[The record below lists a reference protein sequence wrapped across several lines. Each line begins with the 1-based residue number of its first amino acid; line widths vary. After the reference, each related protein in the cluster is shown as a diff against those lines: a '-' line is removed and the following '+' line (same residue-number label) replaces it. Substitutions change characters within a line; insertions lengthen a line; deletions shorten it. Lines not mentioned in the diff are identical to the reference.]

1 MSMGFNMNFTANDAF
16 PAELIR
22 LAKISKGDVFDKFGP
37 EVFQKVV
44 FDVLTGKNVR
54 EFTEGLTRTRLL
66 ESNLSLLSFYM
77 KEMEK
82 GNYPKSLYMLA
93 KNALIE
99 KGYKSKY
106 KPALEWLVM
115 MTNKQ
120 TQNVLRD
127 AHDDGFG
134 RLTER
139 TQEQVIETI
148 KEYSDTIRN
157 IKINDIEIPL
167 EDFCYMLLSLG
178 SQTLTIR
185 GSEKSLHGKYFE
197 KLILGSLFT
206 ILGFEYEENL
216 DENIDRKC
224 FTLSLRSDDRESDAT
239 VLFNRK
245 IIRVD
250 IGFIG
255 RGNTEISLDK
265 VSRFR
270 WMDAIGGVKHHV
282 STMVIVD
289 VIGDGSRISNMA
301 EEIDG
306 KIEAMSNPYWVKM

>member
-1 MSMGFNMNFTANDAF
+1 
-16 PAELIR
+16 
-22 LAKISKGDVFDKFGP
+22 
-37 EVFQKVV
+37 
-44 FDVLTGKNVR
+44 
-54 EFTEGLTRTRLL
+54 
-66 ESNLSLLSFYM
+66 
-77 KEMEK
+77 
-82 GNYPKSLYMLA
+82 
-93 KNALIE
+93 
-99 KGYKSKY
+99 
-106 KPALEWLVM
+106 WLVM

-148 KEYSDTIRN
+148 KQYSDTIKD

-206 ILGFEYEENL
+206 ILGFEYVENL

-270 WMDAIGGVKHHV
+270 WMDAIGGIRHHV

-289 VIGDGSRISNMA
+289 VIGDGSRISNIA

-306 KIEAMSNPYWVKM
+306 KIEAMSNPYWVKNVATHISDKLSVENVFNGCETLKDIQNEISQRLNLVDLEKYIQM

>member
-1 MSMGFNMNFTANDAF
+1 MSVAVPVNVFLVVYQDFCHMSMGFNMNFTANDAF

-148 KEYSDTIRN
+148 KEYS
-157 IKINDIEIPL
+157 
-167 EDFCYMLLSLG
+167 
-178 SQTLTIR
+178 
-185 GSEKSLHGKYFE
+185 
-197 KLILGSLFT
+197 
-206 ILGFEYEENL
+206 
-216 DENIDRKC
+216 
-224 FTLSLRSDDRESDAT
+224 
-239 VLFNRK
+239 
-245 IIRVD
+245 
-250 IGFIG
+250 
-255 RGNTEISLDK
+255 
-265 VSRFR
+265 
-270 WMDAIGGVKHHV
+270 
-282 STMVIVD
+282 
-289 VIGDGSRISNMA
+289 
-301 EEIDG
+301 
-306 KIEAMSNPYWVKM
+306 